1 MWESFLFPFIFA
13 IIVVETGRTIDR
25 FLSTGEFN
33 INFIRFVFTIFSL
46 GLMAAGA
53 IQIVKEMLGF
63 RNEDPPF
70 WGAEDEVKGTLYILL
85 GVVFSFVGL
94 ILHDYL
100 REKFEY
106 LEEVGQELD

>member
-1 MWESFLFPFIFA
+1 
-13 IIVVETGRTIDR
+13 
-25 FLSTGEFN
+25 
-33 INFIRFVFTIFSL
+33 
-46 GLMAAGA
+46 MAAGA

-63 RNEDPPF
+63 RNDDPTF
-70 WGAEDEVKGTLYILL
+70 WGAEGEVKGILYILL

-106 LEEVGQELD
+106 LEETNQDLE

>member
-1 MWESFLFPFIFA
+1 M
-13 IIVVETGRTIDR
+13 VETGRTIDK

-33 INFIRFVFTIFSL
+33 INFIRFAFTIFSL

-63 RNEDPPF
+63 RNDDPTF
-70 WGAEDEVKGTLYILL
+70 WGAKGEVKGILYILL

-106 LEEVGQELD
+106 LEENEQETE